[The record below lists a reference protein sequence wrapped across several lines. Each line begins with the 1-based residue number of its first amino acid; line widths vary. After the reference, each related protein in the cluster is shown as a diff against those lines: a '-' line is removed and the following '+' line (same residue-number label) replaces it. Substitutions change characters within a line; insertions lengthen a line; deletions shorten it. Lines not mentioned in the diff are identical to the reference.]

1 MIGCH
6 QELHPSGKE
15 RYYRVFVDSLQT
27 VSHAR
32 IKHLTFVKPRLQLLY
47 SSMVNS
53 EFTLMYYLISDDLS
67 RFDAVIVGYTLHRCQ
82 CGYSFQRAPSYNTQF
97 DIILLNRWIPSV
109 EYCTLYP
116 FVMIIL
122 WFWMYG
128 SCGHTLWLFSAICGS
143 IRGPIHSRNEVD
155 FALKPEEIADS
166 MGRLDETARH
176 DTLGS

>member
-1 MIGCH
+1 M
-6 QELHPSGKE
+6 
-15 RYYRVFVDSLQT
+15 
-27 VSHAR
+27 SHAR

-122 WFWMYG
+122 
-128 SCGHTLWLFSAICGS
+128 
-143 IRGPIHSRNEVD
+143 
-155 FALKPEEIADS
+155 
-166 MGRLDETARH
+166 
-176 DTLGS
+176 